1 MRPHSIGATVAA
13 DNGSAYGAGATVNA
27 GHTNAAA
34 FGAGATTDRANQQ
47 VFSTK
52 TNTYTMPGITSGAS
66 KAAQGAPTHLV
77 TSNGAGDLA
86 AQSISELGIAKQR
99 DVDENTSGVAMSI
112 AMENPDL
119 TGNESFGVAANW
131 GTFEDANALGL
142 SLMGVVGRDLFTSG
156 DRAAISGGFGIGFEE
171 GEGDDVYG
179 GRVGVQWTR

>member
-1 MRPHSIGATVAA
+1 M
-13 DNGSAYGAGATVNA
+13 
-27 GHTNAAA
+27 
-34 FGAGATTDRANQQ
+34 FG
-47 VFSTK
+47 TK
-52 TNTYTMPGITSGAS
+52 TNTYTMPGITSSQSRARQAGPTQVVTTDANGNLASDGGA
-66 KAAQGAPTHLV
+66 
-77 TSNGAGDLA
+77 
-86 AQSISELGIAKQR
+86 IFR
-99 DVDENTSGVAMSI
+99 DIDENKSGIAMSI

-119 TGNESFGVAANW
+119 TGNKSFGVAANW